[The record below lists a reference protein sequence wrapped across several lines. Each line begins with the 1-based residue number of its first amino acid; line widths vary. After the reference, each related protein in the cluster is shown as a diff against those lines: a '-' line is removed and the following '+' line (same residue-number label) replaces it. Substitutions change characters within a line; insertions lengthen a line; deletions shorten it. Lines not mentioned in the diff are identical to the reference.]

1 MRNFQALLNN
11 SHSINKLRHNSSNRQ
26 TIFNHNLS
34 SSLTDSNLSNN
45 KTGSSHSNRTI
56 TLGLNSSSK
65 RVFSHSNRHH
75 SFSHSNRHHSFSYN
89 SNSHHNFNRN
99 SLNRVLRKHLK
110 LNKMGFSVCCVSKL
124 KSWLFNNVLRHCNP
138 SNNLKPSSSLSTRP
152 SSSLSLFN
160 NHNHSLFKTQIFLRF
175 LACNN
180 TRLNLLNILLLS
192 CSIMLI
198 SHNKSASHS
207 NLASR
212 LNLANRSK
220 LVKHRTKFQD

>member
-1 MRNFQALLNN
+1 MG
-11 SHSINKLRHNSSNRQ
+11 SNR
-26 TIFNHNLS
+26 HLS
-34 SSLTDSNLSNN
+34 
-45 KTGSSHSNRTI
+45 
-56 TLGLNSSSK
+56 
-65 RVFSHSNRHH
+65 FSHSNRHH
-75 SFSHSNRHHSFSYN
+75 SFSH
-89 SNSHHNFNRN
+89 NSHHSFNRN

-138 SNNLKPSSSLSTRP
+138 SNNLNPSNSLSLKPSSSLC
-152 SSSLSLFN
+152 LFN
-160 NHNHSLFKTQIFLRF
+160 KHNHSLYKTQIFLRF

-198 SHNKSASHS
+198 SHNKSASRS

-212 LNLANRSK
+212 NNLVNRSK